1 MRVVRPACMLA
12 LSAAMATVAR
22 AQSEPARAAGVF
34 DSDQVLELRI
44 ATDLKT
50 LMDDRDS
57 LKAKSHPGTVSYV
70 DADGQAV
77 SLEVELKTRGHWR
90 RQKKNCDF
98 APIKIDFP
106 KAKEHPAGSIFAS
119 QGDLKLITHCRTKDA
134 TFEQYVLREYL
145 VYRLYNLLTPASFRA
160 RLIRATYVD
169 TAGKQDSV
177 TRYAFVIEGDKRMA
191 ERANATVLETK
202 GARFDDLDPA
212 AAATMSAF
220 QYLIGGT
227 DWSLVGLH
235 NVVLIQQKETGAVVP
250 VPYDFDW
257 AGIVWTKYSFPDYRL
272 PIKTVRDRIYRG
284 ICRKPE
290 EWEPVLSA
298 FREKKVSLFSVYDSF
313 PQLDSKYT
321 RETKEYLNGFYQV
334 IERPGS
340 LKVEMINP
348 CREA

>member
-1 MRVVRPACMLA
+1 MRVVRPACILA
-12 LSAAMATVAR
+12 LSAAAVTVVR
-22 AQSEPARAAGVF
+22 AQDEPAAAAGVF
-34 DSDQVLELRI
+34 ESDQVLEIRI
-44 ATDLKT
+44 ATDLKA
-50 LMDDRDS
+50 LMDNRDS
-57 LKAKSHPGTVSYV
+57 LKATSHPGTLTYL
-70 DADGQAV
+70 DAAGQAV
-77 SLEVELKTRGHWR
+77 ALDVEFKLRGHWR

-106 KAKEHPAGSIFAS
+106 KPKEQPAGSIFAG

-134 TFEQYVLREYL
+134 SFEQYVLREYL

-160 RLIRATYVD
+160 RLIRATYLD
-169 TAGKQDSV
+169 TSGRQDSI

-191 ERANATVLETK
+191 ERANATLLETK

-220 QYLIGGT
+220 EYLIGGT
-227 DWSLVGLH
+227 DWSLVALH
-235 NVVLIQQKETGAVVP
+235 NVVLIQQKESGAVIP

-257 AGIVWTKYSFPDYRL
+257 SGIVWTKYSFPDYRL

-290 EWEPVLSA
+290 EWEPVLAA
-298 FREKKVSLFSVYDSF
+298 FREKKMSLLSVYDSF
-313 PQLDSKYT
+313 PELDAKYAK
-321 RETKEYLNGFYQV
+321 ETKDYLNGFYQV
-334 IERPGS
+334 IDRPGS

-348 CREA
+348 CRAA